1 LLPRYTFLA
10 VVLLAMSACSRYG
23 QLADETTAEG
33 LWAEQQAVAAEVTQ
47 WNLYA
52 RGALRLEGEAYNIG
66 IRWQR
71 YADGRFVMLLE
82 APFGQG
88 VLRISATG
96 PEQYSLRLPDGQLF
110 ENSSAEALL
119 LDVAGWSLPIDG
131 LDYWVRGLP
140 HPDSVHSL
148 RLDSAGRAQSIRQD
162 SWDIVYRD
170 YFSKLDEPSL
180 PRRFSLTN
188 DKVTLKLVIERWQQ
202 APAAAASD
210 ADLFPVFD

>member
-1 LLPRYTFLA
+1 LLQRYTFLA
-10 VVLLAMSACSRYG
+10 VVLLAVSACSRYG
-23 QLADETTAEG
+23 KLADDPATEA
-33 LWAEQQAVAAEVTQ
+33 LWARQQSVATEVTQ

-52 RGALRLEGEAYNIG
+52 RGALRLEGQAYNIG

-71 YADGRFVMLLE
+71 YADGRFMMLLE

-88 VLRISATG
+88 VLRIGATAPG
-96 PEQYSLRLPDGQLF
+96 QYLLRLPDGQLF

-119 LDVAGWSLPIDG
+119 NEVAGWSLPIDG

-148 RLDSAGRAQSIRQD
+148 RLNSAGRARSIRQD
-162 SWDIVYRD
+162 SWDIVYLD
-170 YFSKLDEPSL
+170 YFSKVNELPL
-180 PRRFSLTN
+180 PRRLSLTN
-188 DKVTLKLVIERWQQ
+188 DKLTLKLVIERWQQ
-202 APAAAASD
+202 APAAAGD

>member
-1 LLPRYTFLA
+1 MIQGYTFLA
-10 VVLLAMSACSRYG
+10 VVLLAVSACSRNG
-23 QLADETTAEG
+23 QLADDPATEA
-33 LWAEQQAVAAEVTQ
+33 LWVRQQAVATEVTQ

-52 RGALRLEGEAYNIG
+52 RGALRLEGEAHNIG

-71 YADGRFVMLLE
+71 YADGRFMMLLE

-88 VLRISATG
+88 VLRISATASG
-96 PEQYSLRLPDGQLF
+96 QYLLRLPDGQLF

-119 LDVAGWSLPIDG
+119 HEVTGWSLPIDG

-162 SWDIVYRD
+162 NWDIAYRD
-170 YFSKLDEPSL
+170 YFSEVNEPPL
-180 PRRFSLTN
+180 PRRLSLTN
-188 DKVTLKLVIERWQQ
+188 DKLMLKLVIERWQP
-202 APAAAASD
+202 APVVASD
-210 ADLFPVFD
+210 ADLFPAFD

>member
-1 LLPRYTFLA
+1 MLQRYTFLA
-10 VVLLAMSACSRYG
+10 VVLLAVSACSRYG
-23 QLADETTAEG
+23 KLADDPATEA
-33 LWAEQQAVAAEVTQ
+33 LWARQQSVATEVTQ

-71 YADGRFVMLLE
+71 YADGRFMMLLE

-88 VLRISATG
+88 VLRISATAPG
-96 PEQYSLRLPDGQLF
+96 QYLLRLPDGQLF
-110 ENSSAEALL
+110 ENNSAEALL
-119 LDVAGWSLPIDG
+119 LEVAGWSLPIDG

-148 RLDSAGRAQSIRQD
+148 RLNSAGRAESIRQD
-162 SWDIVYRD
+162 NWDIAYLD
-170 YFSKLDEPSL
+170 YFSEVNELPL
-180 PRRFSLTN
+180 PRRLSLTN
-188 DKVTLKLVIERWQQ
+188 DKLKLKLVIERWQQ
-202 APAAAASD
+202 VPTAASD

>member
-1 LLPRYTFLA
+1 MLQRYTFLA
-10 VVLLAMSACSRYG
+10 VVLLAVSACSRYG
-23 QLADETTAEG
+23 QLADDPAAEA
-33 LWAEQQAVAAEVTQ
+33 LWAEQRAVATEVTQ

-71 YADGRFVMLLE
+71 YADGRFMMLLE

-88 VLRISATG
+88 VLRISATAPG
-96 PEQYSLRLPDGQLF
+96 QYILRLPDGQLF
-110 ENSSAEALL
+110 ENKSAEALL

-140 HPDSVHSL
+140 HPDSLHSL
-148 RLDSAGRAQSIRQD
+148 RLNSAGRARSIHQD
-162 SWDIVYRD
+162 NWDIAYLD
-170 YFSKLDEPSL
+170 YFSEVNELPL

-188 DKVTLKLVIERWQQ
+188 DKLRLKLVIERWQQ
-202 APAAAASD
+202 VPAAASD

>member
-1 LLPRYTFLA
+1 MLQRYTFLA
-10 VVLLAMSACSRYG
+10 VVLLAMSACSRHG
-23 QLADETTAEG
+23 QLADDPAIEA
-33 LWAEQQAVAAEVTQ
+33 LWAEQQAVATEVTQ

-52 RGALRLEGEAYNIG
+52 RGALRLEGEAHNIG

-71 YADGRFVMLLE
+71 YADGRFTMLLE

-88 VLRISATG
+88 VLRISATARG
-96 PEQYSLRLPDGQLF
+96 QYLLRLPDGRLF

-148 RLDSAGRAQSIRQD
+148 RLDSTGRAQSIRQD
-162 SWDIVYRD
+162 SWDITYLN
-170 YFSKLDEPSL
+170 YFSKENGPPL
-180 PRRFSLTN
+180 PRRLTLTN
-188 DKVTLKLVIERWQQ
+188 DKLMLKLVIERWQQ
-202 APAAAASD
+202 APGAASD
-210 ADLFPVFD
+210 ADLFPIFN

>member
-1 LLPRYTFLA
+1 LLQRYTFLA
-10 VVLLAMSACSRYG
+10 VVLLAVSACSRYG
-23 QLADETTAEG
+23 KLADDPATEA
-33 LWAEQQAVAAEVTQ
+33 LWAEQQSVATEVTQ

-52 RGALRLEGEAYNIG
+52 RGALRLEGQAYNIG

-71 YADGRFVMLLE
+71 YADGRFMMLLE

-88 VLRISATG
+88 VLRIGATAPG
-96 PEQYSLRLPDGQLF
+96 QYLLRLPDGQLF

-119 LDVAGWSLPIDG
+119 NEVAGWSLPIDG

-148 RLDSAGRAQSIRQD
+148 RLNSAGRARSIRQD
-162 SWDIVYRD
+162 SWDIVYLD
-170 YFSKLDEPSL
+170 YFSKVNELPL
-180 PRRFSLTN
+180 PRRLSLTN
-188 DKVTLKLVIERWQQ
+188 EKLMLKLVIERWQQ
-202 APAAAASD
+202 APAAAGD

>member
-1 LLPRYTFLA
+1 LLQRYTFLA
-10 VVLLAMSACSRYG
+10 VVLLAVSACSRYG
-23 QLADETTAEG
+23 KLADDPATEA
-33 LWAEQQAVAAEVTQ
+33 LWAEQQSVATEVTQ

-71 YADGRFVMLLE
+71 YADGRFMMLLE

-88 VLRISATG
+88 VLRISATAPG
-96 PEQYSLRLPDGQLF
+96 QYLLRLPDGQLF
-110 ENSSAEALL
+110 ENNSAEALL
-119 LDVAGWSLPIDG
+119 LEVAGWSLPIDG

-148 RLDSAGRAQSIRQD
+148 RLNSAGRAQSIRQD
-162 SWDIVYRD
+162 SWDIVYLD
-170 YFSKLDEPSL
+170 YFSKVNELPL
-180 PRRFSLTN
+180 PRRLSLTN
-188 DKVTLKLVIERWQQ
+188 EKLMLKLVIERWQQ
-202 APAAAASD
+202 APAAAGD

>member
-1 LLPRYTFLA
+1 MLQRYTFLA
-10 VVLLAMSACSRYG
+10 VVLLAVSACSRYG
-23 QLADETTAEG
+23 ELADDPASEA
-33 LWAEQQAVAAEVTQ
+33 LWAEQRTVATEVTQ

-71 YADGRFVMLLE
+71 HADGRFMMLLE

-88 VLRISATG
+88 VLRISSNAPG
-96 PEQYSLRLPDGQLF
+96 QYLLRLPDGQLF
-110 ENSSAEALL
+110 KNSSAEALL

-148 RLDSAGRAQSIRQD
+148 RLNSAGRAQSIRQD
-162 SWDIVYRD
+162 NWDIAYLD
-170 YFSKLDEPSL
+170 YFGEANELPL

-188 DKVTLKLVIERWQQ
+188 DKLRLKLVIERWQQ
-202 APAAAASD
+202 VPAAASD

>member
-1 LLPRYTFLA
+1 MLLTI
-10 VVLLAMSACSRYG
+10 SACSRYG
-23 QLADETTAEG
+23 NLADDTATEA
-33 LWAEQQAVAAEVTQ
+33 LWVEQQAVAAGVTR
-47 WNLYA
+47 WNLSA

-71 YADGRFVMLLE
+71 YADGRFKMMLE

-88 VLRISATG
+88 VLRISASG

-119 LDVAGWSLPIDG
+119 DEVAGWSLPIDG

-140 HPDSVHSL
+140 HPDSAHSL
-148 RLDSAGRAQSIRQD
+148 RLDSSGRARSIAQD
-162 SWDIVYRD
+162 GWDIAYLD
-170 YFSKLDEPSL
+170 YFSKVDEPPL
-180 PRRFSLTN
+180 PRRLSLTN

-202 APAAAASD
+202 APAAASD